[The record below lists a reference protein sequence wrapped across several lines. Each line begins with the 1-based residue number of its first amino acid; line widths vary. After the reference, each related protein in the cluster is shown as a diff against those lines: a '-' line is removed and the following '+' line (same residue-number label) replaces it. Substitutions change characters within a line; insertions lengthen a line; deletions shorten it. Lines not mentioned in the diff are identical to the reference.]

1 MNASLRRV
9 GVIGWPLEYSLSPP
23 IHQHWMREANL
34 CEKTYEAIPVSPDE
48 LTAFLGRLARDSF
61 TGCNVTVPH
70 KEAVF
75 SYIESHGTLDVN
87 AKYLRAVNLIS
98 IDGNGKMEGRNTDGY
113 GFIESLHEH
122 VPNFLPCRKAVVLG
136 AGGSARAILAALWKH
151 KTRSIV
157 VVNRTRERAEKL
169 LRELDIS
176 NGEVRCID
184 GICAA
189 TENANLL
196 VNTTNLG
203 MAGFPS
209 MEQSIGIPPV
219 EFLKGMAHDA
229 IVSDIVYTPLQ
240 TELLRAAQKQG
251 LTDVDGLGM
260 LIHQAVPSFE
270 VWFGVRP
277 KVTPALHTLLK
288 EKLRVRGN
296 IG

>member
-9 GVIGWPLEYSLSPP
+9 GVIGWPLKHSLSPP

-34 CEKTYEAIPVSPDE
+34 REKTYEAIPVSSDK
-48 LTAFLGRLARDSF
+48 LTTFLGRLAGDGF
-61 TGCNVTVPH
+61 AGCNVTVPH

-75 SYIESHGTLDVN
+75 SYIESHGTLDAN
-87 AKYLRAVNLIS
+87 AKYLRAVNLVS
-98 IDGNGKMEGRNTDGY
+98 IDGSGKMKGRNTDGY
-113 GFIESLHEH
+113 GFIESLRER
-122 VPNFLPCRKAVVLG
+122 VPNFLPCGKAVVLG
-136 AGGSARAILAALWKH
+136 AGGSARAILAALWKQ

-169 LRELDIS
+169 LQELDIS
-176 NGEVRCID
+176 NSEVFRID

-189 TENANLL
+189 VEKANLL

-203 MAGFPS
+203 MAGFPD
-209 MEQSIGIPPV
+209 MEQGIGIAPM
-219 EFLKGMAHDA
+219 EFLKGMARDA

-240 TELLRAAQKQG
+240 TELLQAAQKQG
-251 LTDVDGLGM
+251 LTSVDGLGM

-277 KVTPALHTLLK
+277 KVTPALHKLL
-288 EKLRVRGN
+288 EEELRARGN
-296 IG
+296 PD